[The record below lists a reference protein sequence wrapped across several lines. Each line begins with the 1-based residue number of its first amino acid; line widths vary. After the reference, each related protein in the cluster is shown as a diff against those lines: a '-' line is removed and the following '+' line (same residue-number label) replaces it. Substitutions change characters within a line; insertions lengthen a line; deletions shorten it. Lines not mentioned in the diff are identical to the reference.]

1 MVNTADS
8 GERAIQVIESSLK
21 IPDIL
26 VVDQN
31 MYSSGGSLLGHE
43 VVQKLREN
51 SAFSDMIIIG
61 CTAYADEAR
70 KHFFEV
76 IYFYLFICL
85 FIYSFVYFFMYLFM
99 YHIVLFKSKQLY
111 VEFSSV

>member
-8 GERAIQVIESSLK
+8 GERAIQVLESSLNV
-21 IPDIL
+21 PDIL

-43 VVQKLREN
+43 VVQKIREN
-51 SAFSDMIIIG
+51 AAFSDMIIIG
-61 CTAYADEAR
+61 CTAYAEEAG

-76 IYFYLFICL
+76 ILFHQI
-85 FIYSFVYFFMYLFM
+85 FRF
-99 YHIVLFKSKQLY
+99 H
-111 VEFSSV
+111 

>member
-8 GERAIQVIESSLK
+8 GERAIQVLESSLT

-31 MYSSGGSLLGHE
+31 MYSSGGSMLGHE
-43 VVQKLREN
+43 VVQKIREN

-61 CTAYADEAR
+61 CTAYAEEAG

-76 IYFYLFICL
+76 LNYFHLFSYFFKFYLI
-85 FIYSFVYFFMYLFM
+85 FFF
-99 YHIVLFKSKQLY
+99 
-111 VEFSSV
+111 

>member
-8 GERAIQVIESSLK
+8 GERAIQVLESSLNV
-21 IPDIL
+21 PDIL

-43 VVQKLREN
+43 VVQKIREN
-51 SAFSDMIIIG
+51 AAFSDMIIIG
-61 CTAYADEAR
+61 CTAYAEEAG

-76 IYFYLFICL
+76 ILFHQISRFHSINMCNL
-85 FIYSFVYFFMYLFM
+85 IFV
-99 YHIVLFKSKQLY
+99 I
-111 VEFSSV
+111 

>member
-8 GERAIQVIESSLK
+8 GERAIQVLESSLT

-31 MYSSGGSLLGHE
+31 MYSSGGSMLGHE
-43 VVQKLREN
+43 VVQKIREN

-61 CTAYADEAR
+61 CTAYAEEAG

-76 IYFYLFICL
+76 ILFYFIRFLDF
-85 FIYSFVYFFMYLFM
+85 
-99 YHIVLFKSKQLY
+99 IVLIC
-111 VEFSSV
+111 VI

>member
-8 GERAIQVIESSLK
+8 GERAIQVLESSLT

-31 MYSSGGSLLGHE
+31 MYSSGGSMLGHE
-43 VVQKLREN
+43 VVQKIREN

-61 CTAYADEAR
+61 CTAYAEEAG

-76 IYFYLFICL
+76 LNYFHLFNYFFKVYSIFFFFIIISFFFYL
-85 FIYSFVYFFMYLFM
+85 
-99 YHIVLFKSKQLY
+99 
-111 VEFSSV
+111 SSI

>member
-8 GERAIQVIESSLK
+8 GERAIQVLESSLNV
-21 IPDIL
+21 PDIL

-43 VVQKLREN
+43 VVQKIREN
-51 SAFSDMIIIG
+51 AAFSDMIIIG
-61 CTAYADEAR
+61 CTAYAEEAG

-76 IYFYLFICL
+76 ILFYFIRFLGF
-85 FIYSFVYFFMYLFM
+85 
-99 YHIVLFKSKQLY
+99 IVLIC
-111 VEFSSV
+111 VI

>member
-8 GERAIQVIESSLK
+8 GERAIQVLESSLNV
-21 IPDIL
+21 PDIL

-43 VVQKLREN
+43 VVQKIREN
-51 SAFSDMIIIG
+51 AAFSDMIIIG
-61 CTAYADEAR
+61 CTAYAEEAG

-76 IYFYLFICL
+76 ILFYFIRFLDF
-85 FIYSFVYFFMYLFM
+85 
-99 YHIVLFKSKQLY
+99 IVLIC
-111 VEFSSV
+111 VI